1 MKLLFMRKKLRKIF
15 WAGLI
20 LMVLFCLFSIVVNS
34 HIRSYS
40 GNKIFSEKDSLPNTY
55 TALVPGAR
63 VYSDSSLSLIVRDRV
78 DKAIELYKS
87 GKIKRILV
95 SGDHG
100 TQKYDEV
107 NCMKKYLKD
116 QGIPEEDIFTDHA
129 GFDTYSS
136 VVRAIKIF
144 KVDSMIIVS
153 QRFHLN
159 RAVYIAQKK
168 GLTAYGYEADK
179 RTYSGMRSMKTRE
192 YLANVKAFFYVLFN
206 MSPRFL
212 GPEIPISG
220 DSKKSYD

>member
-1 MKLLFMRKKLRKIF
+1 MRKKIRKIF
-15 WAGLI
+15 LAGLI
-20 LMVLFCLFSIVVNS
+20 LFVLFCLFSIVVNLY
-34 HIRSYS
+34 IRSYS
-40 GNKIFSEKDSLPNTY
+40 GKKIFSVQDSLPNVY

-87 GKIKRILV
+87 RKVKRILV

-100 TQKYDEV
+100 TKKYDEV

-116 QGIPEEDIFTDHA
+116 QGVPEEDIFTDHA

-136 VVRAIKIF
+136 VVRASKVF

-153 QRFHLN
+153 QRFHLS
-159 RAVYIAQKK
+159 RALYIAKKK
-168 GLTAYGYEADK
+168 GLTAFGYEADK
-179 RTYSGMRSMKTRE
+179 RTYRGMRSMKIRE

-206 MSPRFL
+206 ISPRFL
-212 GPEIPISG
+212 GPEITITG